1 MKRFGFLESAFGWS
15 GRSGSAGSAG
25 QWNTPNPVV
34 SFEKR
39 ADGLE
44 VRQKDGVLRLE
55 VKRTICCM

>member
-1 MKRFGFLESAFGWS
+1 MKRFGILGICTWV
-15 GRSGSAGSAG
+15 GMAGLAAPGALG

-44 VRQKDGVLRLE
+44 VRQKAG
-55 VKRTICCM
+55 CCG